1 MNLKAQILM
10 IRGWQLINWQKLMED
25 KNRLFWILQLA
36 GWSGY
41 GIANYLGSLMHEKPQ
56 SHFEHLFF
64 VCISGLILTL
74 VLRVLLRRAWK
85 MSLAKMVFV
94 ILGSSYVIGVV
105 WAVIKNVNY
114 WEYYKHGYRPESWIA
129 YTGYSVGSFLII
141 LCWSGVYFCIK
152 YYQMLQHEK
161 EKALKATN
169 MAHQAQL
176 KMLRYQ
182 LNPHFLFNTLN
193 AISTLILLEENKA
206 ANGMISKLS
215 DFLRYSLDK
224 DPIKKISLEQ
234 EIAALELYLDIEKVR
249 FEERLRVV
257 IEIDPKCRD
266 ALVPSM
272 ILQPLIENSVKYAIA
287 MLEQGGT
294 IWVGVKSFGHDL
306 LIEVADNGPGAEI
319 IDGHLSREGGVGLV
333 NTRERLRAL
342 YDNNYSFVIS
352 HNQPSGLKINLRI
365 PLEQA
370 TDDE

>member
-1 MNLKAQILM
+1 MLNSGD
-10 IRGWQLINWQKLMED
+10 RWQKLIED
-25 KNRLFWILQLA
+25 KNRFFWILQFA

-41 GIANYLGSLMHEKPQ
+41 GIANYLGSLMHEKHQ
-56 SHFEHLFF
+56 SYVEMILFS
-64 VCISGLILTL
+64 CISGLILTL
-74 VLRVLLRRAWK
+74 VMRVMLRRAWS
-85 MSLAKMVFV
+85 MSLAKMVLV
-94 ILGSSYVIGVV
+94 ILGSSYVIGVI

-114 WEYYKHGYRPESWIA
+114 WEYYKHGDRPESWIS

-141 LCWSGVYFCIK
+141 LCWSGLYFCIK
-152 YYQMLQHEK
+152 YYQMLQREK
-161 EKALKATN
+161 EKALRATN

-193 AISTLILLEENKA
+193 AISTLILLEQNKA
-206 ANGMISKLS
+206 ANGMVSKLS

-234 EIAALELYLDIEKVR
+234 EIDALRLYLDIEKVR
-249 FEERLRVV
+249 FEDRLRVV
-257 IEIDPKCRD
+257 IEIDPKCHH

-272 ILQPLIENSVKYAIA
+272 ILQPLIENSIKYAIA

-294 IWVGVKSFGHDL
+294 IWIRVKPFGRDL
-306 LIEVADNGPGAEI
+306 LIEVADNGPGAKI

-333 NTRERLRAL
+333 NTRERLHAL

-352 HNQPSGLKINLRI
+352 HNQPSGLKINIRI
-365 PLEQA
+365 PLEQT